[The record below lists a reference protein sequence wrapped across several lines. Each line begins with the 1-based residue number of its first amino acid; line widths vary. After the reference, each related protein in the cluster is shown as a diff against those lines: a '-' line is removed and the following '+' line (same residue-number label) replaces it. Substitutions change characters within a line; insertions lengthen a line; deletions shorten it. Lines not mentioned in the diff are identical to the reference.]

1 MGVAT
6 LLKQT
11 GLVASSGEGMRMI
24 DQGAV
29 RIDGERITDRKLSL
43 PAGERYLVQ
52 VGKRKFANVELSLT
66 S

>member
-1 MGVAT
+1 
-6 LLKQT
+6 
-11 GLVASSGEGMRMI
+11 MI